1 MKHVLGPRLP
11 PPPAADRRLSVDE
24 RLPARVSDALSSLT
38 AVAAA
43 ASALSTF
50 EDLLEVTAEEARVA
64 IGASSLSISRMEPG
78 GDYLRTLVNVGL
90 LSPGEQRRPIHE
102 VYRLSDFPVY
112 ESCMRSGQVYVARLD
127 DPDCDSNEH
136 ALLVAV
142 EKKSSI
148 SVPIMHGDDLWG
160 ELWATTDHTR
170 SLFSTDDVH
179 LLQAVTE
186 RVQPAIAQA
195 ELLARLSRYAYED
208 HLTGL
213 VNRRAFQ
220 ERLERTVGRAK
231 ASRHVVTLVMADV
244 DGLKQVNDS
253 GGHDAG
259 DRLLKKVGD
268 ILRGCI
274 ADRHDA
280 VACRTGGD
288 EFCLLFDG
296 ATVEDATRAIET
308 AVLQLGREGI
318 GLSYGVAASRSGD
331 LTPSELLA
339 AADAA
344 QYRAKH
350 DRGRLRTVR
359 SFRDAVPLA
368 ELTVQLARQVS
379 QSSGLPLDERLHQV
393 CERAASAL
401 NAPEWSLTSDGSA
414 ASTAVPSAQLVDR
427 LLTVT
432 LAVDE
437 SHFAARFELRF
448 EPADAAAIRHVVR
461 WALLA
466 AAHGG

>member
-1 MKHVLGPRLP
+1 MKHVLGPPTPRVADP
-11 PPPAADRRLSVDE
+11 RPAAGPVE

-43 ASALSTF
+43 VSALSTF
-50 EDLLEVTAEEARVA
+50 EELLEVTAEEARLA
-64 IGASSLSISRMEPG
+64 TGAASLSISRMEPG
-78 GDYLRTLVNVGL
+78 GEYLRTLVNVGL
-90 LSPGEQRRPIHE
+90 LAPGEQRRPIDE

-112 ESCMRSGQVYVARLD
+112 ESCMRAGEVFVARLD
-127 DPDCDSNEH
+127 DPHCDTAEH
-136 ALLVAV
+136 DLLVSVA
-142 EKKSSI
+142 KNSSI
-148 SVPIMHGDDLWG
+148 SVPIMHGDELWG
-160 ELWATTDHTR
+160 ELWATTDYTR
-170 SLFSTDDVH
+170 RQFTDDDVE
-179 LLQAVTE
+179 LLRAVTQ

-220 ERLERTVGRAK
+220 ERLERTVARSK
-231 ASRHVVTLVMADV
+231 SNQHIVTLVMADV
-244 DGLKQVNDS
+244 DGLKQVNDA

-268 ILRGCI
+268 ALRNCVG
-274 ADRHDA
+274 DYPDA

-296 ATVEDATRAIET
+296 ATVDQATRVIET
-308 AVLQLGREGI
+308 AVLQLGRDGI
-318 GLSYGVAASRSGD
+318 GLSYGVAASDSGD

-339 AADAA
+339 SADAA

-368 ELTVQLARQVS
+368 VLTTRLAAQVAR
-379 QSSGLPLDERLHQV
+379 SSGLPLAERLHQV
-393 CERAASAL
+393 CEDAASAL
-401 NAPEWSLTSDGSA
+401 NAPEWSLTMDGNGATSDD
-414 ASTAVPSAQLVDR
+414 PPIQLVDGQ
-427 LLTVT
+427 LAISLTVGGRQ
-432 LAVDE
+432 
-437 SHFAARFELRF
+437 FAARFLLRF
-448 EPADAAAIRHVVR
+448 DHADAAAISHVVR

-466 AAHGG
+466 AACAD

>member
-1 MKHVLGPRLP
+1 MTHVLGSRLP
-11 PPPAADRRLSVDE
+11 ASRPTDSRIAVAE
-24 RLPARVSDALSSLT
+24 RLPTRVSDALSSLS

-43 ASALSTF
+43 VSALSTF
-50 EDLLEVTAEEARVA
+50 EELLEVTAEEARLA
-64 IGASSLSISRMEPG
+64 IGAASLSISRMEPG

-90 LSPGEQRRPIHE
+90 LSAGEQRRPIDE

-127 DPDCDSNEH
+127 DPDCDNNEH
-136 ALLVAV
+136 ALLIALG
-142 EKKSSI
+142 KNSSI
-148 SVPIMHGDDLWG
+148 SVPIMHGDELWG

-170 SLFSTDDVH
+170 TEFSDDDVE
-179 LLQAVTE
+179 LLQEVTE

-220 ERLERTVGRAK
+220 ERLERIVGRSK
-231 ASRHVVTLVMADV
+231 SNQRVITLVMGDV
-244 DGLKQVNDS
+244 DGLKQVNDA

-259 DRLLKKVGD
+259 DRLLKKVGVA
-268 ILRGCI
+268 LRGCLG
-274 ADRHDA
+274 DFSDA

-296 ATVEDATRAIET
+296 STVAEATRAIEA

-318 GLSYGVAASRSGD
+318 GLSYGVAASDSGE

-350 DRGRLRTVR
+350 DRGRLRTMR

-368 ELTVQLARQVS
+368 ELVTQLAAQVTH
-379 QSSGLPLDERLHQV
+379 SSGLPLDERLHQV

-401 NAPEWSLTSDGSA
+401 NAPEWSLTSDGTGA
-414 ASTAVPSAQLVDR
+414 TDEPPAQLGDR
-427 LLTVT
+427 VLTVT
-432 LAVDE
+432 LSVAE

-448 EPADAAAIRHVVR
+448 EPLDAPAICEVVR
-461 WALLA
+461 WAMLA
-466 AAHGG
+466 AAFGG